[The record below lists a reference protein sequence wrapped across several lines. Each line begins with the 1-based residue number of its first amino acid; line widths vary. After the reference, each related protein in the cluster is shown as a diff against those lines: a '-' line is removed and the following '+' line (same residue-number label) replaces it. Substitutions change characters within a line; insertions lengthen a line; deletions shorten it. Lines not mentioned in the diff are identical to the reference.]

1 MNPIK
6 TMSHCA
12 LLAIALWATSL
23 TNAAESAVP
32 EPFRGFDASST
43 YTISY
48 EDLNSLLSATVLAV
62 GRSDRDTAAPTQAKT
77 GTRVKNKVNNKTANE
92 GNRFYFES
100 FKDTPEYAD
109 LLNNIQSSLE
119 KVPDEVPLRY
129 FSRNEQLAYWINLYN
144 VTLLKELVALYPQR
158 SLKKVVAGNKSIL
171 SEKLLTVAGVPL
183 SLDDIQ
189 HTILRENYNNS
200 PLVIYG
206 LYQGIIG
213 GPNIRRRAY
222 TGDTVH
228 ESLQRNAAEFINS
241 NRGTFARD
249 ETVFRV
255 SSLYERNSDFFA
267 NFDADLKAHLLE
279 FLEGSHKRGLQTA
292 TAIRPDINDW
302 TITDLYG
309 SFRQKGGSAAD
320 NRAALMGAIQNTSIT
335 DSGGTITTTL
345 AADSAAMLANTST
358 LDRFPPELLV
368 RMREMKMKSDAAA
381 EEGASVTIEDFVEGA
396 DADAPAPVDENQ
408 RQ

>member
-6 TMSHCA
+6 TMSHCT
-12 LLAIALWATSL
+12 LLAIALWASSL

-48 EDLNSLLSATVLAV
+48 EDLNSLLSATVLVV
-62 GRSDRDTAAPTQAKT
+62 GRSSRDNAAPTQAKT

-100 FKDTPEYAD
+100 FKETPEYLD
-109 LLNNIQSSLE
+109 LLHNIQASLE
-119 KVPDEVPLRY
+119 KVPDEVPLKY
-129 FSRNEQLAYWINLYN
+129 FSREEQLAYWINLYN
-144 VTLLKELVALYPQR
+144 TTLLKELVDRYPQR
-158 SLKKVVAGNKSIL
+158 SLKNVVAGKKSIL
-171 SEKLLTVAGVPL
+171 SQKLLTVAGVPL

-189 HTILRENYNNS
+189 YKILKENYQNS

-222 TGDTVH
+222 SGETVYRD
-228 ESLQRNAAEFINS
+228 LQRNATEFVNS

-249 ETVFRV
+249 EKVFRV
-255 SSLYERNSDFFA
+255 SSLYDRNQAFFGNSDA
-267 NFDADLKAHLLE
+267 ALKTHLLE
-279 FLEGSHKRGLQTA
+279 YLEGPNKSSLQSA
-292 TAIRPDINDW
+292 SAIRPDINDW

-309 SFRQKGGSAAD
+309 SFREKGGSAAD
-320 NRAALMGAIQNTSIT
+320 NRAALMGAVQNTSIT
-335 DSGGTITTTL
+335 DNGGTITTTMS
-345 AADSAAMLANTST
+345 AESAAMLAKTTT
-358 LDRFPPELLV
+358 LERFPPEILV
-368 RMREMKMKSDAAA
+368 RLRELNMKSDAAT
-381 EEGASVTIEDFVEGA
+381 EEGATVTIEDFVEGEDDGTA
-396 DADAPAPVDENQ
+396 APEGDDQ
-408 RQ
+408 QD